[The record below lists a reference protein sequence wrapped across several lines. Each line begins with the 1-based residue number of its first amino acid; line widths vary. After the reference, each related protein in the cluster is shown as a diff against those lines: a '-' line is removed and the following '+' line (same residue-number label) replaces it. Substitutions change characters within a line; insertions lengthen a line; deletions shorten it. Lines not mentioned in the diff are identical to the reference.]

1 MQGVYH
7 TATKFREEFHYD
19 ARTVPRDI
27 HKLGLTT
34 LSRTTE
40 MSQTA
45 FIALGIFAGSSK
57 QRLVT
62 QSTSARPAHR
72 FNSSFVA
79 RRTLPFKQQVA
90 RRRPETRCAVEPL
103 TLAELAWIPYAIGGT
118 EVVLNVFNFAMVV
131 RIILSWYPQTRLS
144 EQPWIFVA
152 VPTEPLLSAMRK
164 IVKPIGGVDISP
176 IVWFAIGSFLHE
188 ILVGQQGLLV
198 LVKKYF

>member
-1 MQGVYH
+1 MAQN
-7 TATKFREEFHYD
+7 
-19 ARTVPRDI
+19 
-27 HKLGLTT
+27 
-34 LSRTTE
+34 
-40 MSQTA
+40 A
-45 FIALGIFAGSSK
+45 FIAPIAFARSTYQCVGI
-57 QRLVT
+57 
-62 QSTSARPAHR
+62 QSACNRQAHR

-79 RRTLPFKQQVA
+79 RRTLPTKQHVTHRYSEIRA
-90 RRRPETRCAVEPL
+90 TLEPL

-118 EVVLNVFNFAMVV
+118 EVILNVFNFAMVV

-164 IVKPIGGVDISP
+164 VVKPIGGVDISP

-188 ILVGQQGLLV
+188 ILVGQQGLFV

>member
-1 MQGVYH
+1 MHLATQFEVNEA
-7 TATKFREEFHYD
+7 TA
-19 ARTVPRDI
+19 
-27 HKLGLTT
+27 
-34 LSRTTE
+34 E

-45 FIALGIFAGSSK
+45 FIPPGVFLRTSNRSFS
-57 QRLVT
+57 L
-62 QSTSARPAHR
+62 QSTTACKWSTHK
-72 FNSSFVA
+72 FSSSFVT
-79 RRTLPFKQQVA
+79 RRTLPIKQSVNRQ
-90 RRRPETRCAVEPL
+90 RPETRCALETL

-131 RIILSWYPQTRLS
+131 RIILSWYPQTRLT

-164 IVKPIGGVDISP
+164 LVKPIGGVDISP

-188 ILVGQQGLLV
+188 ILVGQQGLLI